1 MELTEVIRRVNGVLV
16 EDFELEEESL
26 TPDADLYEDLELDSL
41 DSVDLV
47 AGLEREF
54 GVKIDRQANEETV
67 RSMRTLQDVY
77 DFVIQLAAAQ

>member
-16 EDFELEEESL
+16 EDFELEKESL